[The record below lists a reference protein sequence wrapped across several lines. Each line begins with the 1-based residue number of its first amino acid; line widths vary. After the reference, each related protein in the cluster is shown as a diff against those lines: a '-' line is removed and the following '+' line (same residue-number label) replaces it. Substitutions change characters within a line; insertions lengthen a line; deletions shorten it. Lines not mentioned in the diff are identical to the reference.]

1 MTCTDP
7 TPDIEELLL
16 ELRDIV
22 DRRIQTEMQLWQAS
36 GRPEP
41 PRHLLTNQQLLMGR
55 RIAIEAQ
62 KWSGNKSLTSS
73 KTCFENGKHLAGAH
87 FRPFADLLSSS
98 ASDRAHDHELRAAYL
113 MHLVESDIWPSFH
126 LPCEQCARPTSLW
139 CDACEDS
146 SNMVC
151 SECSD
156 QSRVCRDCSPDMQ

>member
-1 MTCTDP
+1 MTCTDS
-7 TPDIEELLL
+7 TPDVEELLL
-16 ELRDIV
+16 GLREIV
-22 DRRIQTEMQLWQAS
+22 GRMVHPEMVFWTAS

-41 PRHLLTNQQLLMGR
+41 PRHLLIDQQFFIGR

-73 KTCFENGKHLAGAH
+73 KTCFEIGKHLAGAH

-98 ASDRAHDHELRAAYL
+98 ANARAHDPELRAAYL
-113 MHLVESDIWPSFH
+113 VHVVVSDLWPSFH

-146 SNMVC
+146 SKMVC

-156 QSRVCRDCSPDMQ
+156 QNRVCRTCSPDLH